1 MSKKIQGIDFSK
13 ISEKWIR
20 ILNKIDSEEKT
31 PKDFGIGDFLHRSE
45 IHTIMAV
52 GDNPGINVTNL
63 SEILGISKSAISQMI
78 KKLERKKLIERF
90 VEEENKK
97 EIRLVLSPKGKIAYL
112 GHEQHHAR
120 IFAKMHSKIGSLNI
134 SEFELISGFLSAV
147 EETFDECEKEGM

>member
-1 MSKKIQGIDFSK
+1 MSKKNQGIDFSK

-31 PKDFGIGDFLHRSE
+31 PKDFGTGDFLHRSE

>member
-20 ILNKIDSEEKT
+20 ILDKIDSEEKT
-31 PKDFGIGDFLHRSE
+31 PKDFGTGDFLHRSE

>member
-31 PKDFGIGDFLHRSE
+31 PKDFGTGDFLHRSE

-147 EETFDECEKEGM
+147 EEAFDECEKEGM

>member
-31 PKDFGIGDFLHRSE
+31 PKDFGTGDFLHRSE